1 MLHSS
6 RVLLDLGIPELDDRA
21 FRRDGGQIKAYIGG
35 GGSSGPT
42 SQTVT
47 QTNIPEYARPYAEEM
62 LGSAQALTDINQNP
76 FQSYGD
82 QRFAGFTPMQ
92 AQAFQNVAGQQV
104 APQLA
109 DASNLAYSGAQQ
121 GLGAQQTAQGLQ
133 QTALGYGGAGAGF
146 GGAASQFGIA
156 GAQQAQRASQLAQAQ
171 ALGYGAQGAQFGASG
186 ADMAAQ
192 AQRAAE
198 SQADL
203 YGQMG
208 AGFGTSA
215 AGLAPEAQMY
225 GAQGAQFG
233 QAGMGFGAQGAGIG
247 ARGVGAAEQGF
258 GAGAQYAQQAT
269 SPEAMQ
275 AYMSPYMQNV
285 VDVQSQEAR
294 RQSEIEQQGIQSQA
308 AQQGAFGGSRSAIL
322 EAERQRNLGTQLGR
336 IQAEGSQRG
345 FEQAQQAQQFGAG
358 LGLQGL
364 QAGYQGLQAGMA
376 GTAQGMQGAGVGI
389 SGAQAGLQGL
399 GQAGQLYGQGMQG
412 AGLGLQGTGQR
423 LAAGQLGLA
432 GTAQGMQGSEVG
444 LRGVGQQLAGGQLGL
459 EGARTGIA
467 GQQAGISGA
476 QAGMQGVG
484 QAVGAGQYG
493 LSGAQLGIS
502 GAGALGQLGQEQY
515 AQEMGITD
523 AMQKFGAL
531 QQGQSQQEKDFQYQ
545 QFLAQQQYPYQQL
558 SYMSDLLRGVPST
571 QSAQLT
577 YAQQPNQTAQLLGAG
592 LGAYGALGRKEGGQI
607 KKYQEGGQVSPT
619 AMSTMAVQEL
629 PSRLKRLSDSQ
640 LAAYART
647 VKDAITLSAVQSEM
661 QRRSKTRAPMG
672 EMPQETVADEVVKR
686 AGEASIGQPRVGMYG
701 GGIVALQ
708 GGGGTGPFSG
718 MEEYGFDPYGQ
729 PSVPEST
736 GPTFR
741 ELLTP
746 ESVKQSSYY
755 RTGSRDA
762 RELAQQE
769 ANAREAQNAAFLG
782 DSVTID
788 DPFVRGS
795 VDPDTGRAVATPE
808 QWAAGRNDPIPDSG
822 AKPQVPEGSPDWW
835 ASTVPQEQVPDTY
848 IEQPP
853 QQPQTGIAGAGAAR
867 RGMLGGTF
875 EQFRSMIPKGE
886 MDPQQQNLLN
896 DMQSRLT
903 KKLDRAESQENNAK
917 FDAIMMAGLAMM
929 GGTSLADGIARAAQ
943 TGGATYMSSKKDAAK
958 ALNAAEDA
966 ELAFRQYEMSVMKGN
981 DDAARKDWSSYMGHI
996 AKLQDIDSRY
1006 AVAGINAQTRATAAA
1021 EQRAFTAA
1029 ESEKDRAARMEQT
1042 NITAGAAANR
1052 AALNA
1057 PRLALQDEARIN
1069 DLVKDKFEDRLD
1081 AVAIMPA
1088 GPEKNTAAA
1097 QLEQDMEAYR
1107 RQKQASLG
1115 GGSPQGAV
1123 APPSARIGNRPDI
1136 ASTMKPF
1143 N

>member
-1 MLHSS
+1 MS
-6 RVLLDLGIPELDDRA
+6 V
-21 FRRDGGQIKAYIGG
+21 GG

-47 QTNIPEYARPYAEEM
+47 QTNIPEWARPYAEEM
-62 LGSAQALTDINQNP
+62 LGNAQTLTDTGRNP
-76 FQSYGD
+76 YEPYTG
-82 QRFAGFTPMQ
+82 QRFAGFSPMQ

-104 APQLA
+104 APQLT
-109 DASNLAYSGAQQ
+109 DASNLAYTGAQQ

-258 GAGAQYAQQAT
+258 GAGEQYAQQAT

-358 LGLQGL
+358 LGIQGL

-607 KKYQEGGQVSPT
+607 KKYEEGGQVSPT

-640 LAAYART
+640 LAAYARSVT
-647 VKDAITLSAVQSEM
+647 DAITLSAVQSEM
-661 QRRSKTRAPMG
+661 ARRSKTRMPMG

-686 AGEASIGQPRVGMYG
+686 AGEASVGQPRVGMYG

-708 GGGGTGPFSG
+708 GGGQP
-718 MEEYGFDPYGQ
+718 EDEYNLNSMVPPPAPPVATDNTPMQTPSPLSSFANYQAGAGQ
-729 PSVPEST
+729 
-736 GPTFR
+736 
-741 ELLTP
+741 
-746 ESVKQSSYY
+746 
-755 RTGSRDA
+755 
-762 RELAQQE
+762 AQQ
-769 ANAREAQNAAFLG
+769 
-782 DSVTID
+782 
-788 DPFVRGS
+788 
-795 VDPDTGRAVATPE
+795 TPE
-808 QWAAGRNDPIPDSG
+808 QQ
-822 AKPQVPEGSPDWW
+822 K
-835 ASTVPQEQVPDTY
+835 
-848 IEQPP
+848 
-853 QQPQTGIAGAGAAR
+853 
-867 RGMLGGTF
+867 
-875 EQFRSMIPKGE
+875 
-886 MDPQQQNLLN
+886 LLA
-896 DMQSRLT
+896 DMQARIE
-903 KKLDRAESQENNAK
+903 KNIGRAEGQTKDAAY
-917 FDAIMMAGLAMM
+917 DAILSAGLAMM

-943 TGGATYMSSKKDAAK
+943 TGGATYLAGKREANKAIDSAEQAELSFREYEMALNNQNQAMADKKFGDFVTNTIRLKAATGGTQGSSSYDK
-958 ALNAAEDA
+958 ALIRTQNDPFIKNAFAIINDNIASSEAKQTAINDLNNRMRAIFEGFGVSDRFQPYNITPAQATAEEPGFFDRLFGSSNKTTAAEDP
-966 ELAFRQYEMSVMKGN
+966 LSIR
-981 DDAARKDWSSYMGHI
+981 
-996 AKLQDIDSRY
+996 
-1006 AVAGINAQTRATAAA
+1006 
-1021 EQRAFTAA
+1021 
-1029 ESEKDRAARMEQT
+1029 
-1042 NITAGAAANR
+1042 
-1052 AALNA
+1052 
-1057 PRLALQDEARIN
+1057 
-1069 DLVKDKFEDRLD
+1069 
-1081 AVAIMPA
+1081 
-1088 GPEKNTAAA
+1088 
-1097 QLEQDMEAYR
+1097 
-1107 RQKQASLG
+1107 
-1115 GGSPQGAV
+1115 
-1123 APPSARIGNRPDI
+1123 
-1136 ASTMKPF
+1136 
-1143 N
+1143 